1 MVTGGYDF
9 SELSSTEIF
18 IEGSSQWTE
27 SGTLPP
33 KIGIQTAALN
43 TTANTTT
50 TTATPTPTATT
61 TVGIRGVS
69 FNNKVFVT
77 GELLNILSQT
87 VDRYLTSFKGGSS
100 DRTYPDP
107 DEVTDAILQFDT
119 DSLEWTQVGA
129 MNVARYDHAMSVV
142 NVSDVQ
148 EYCHLHTNG
157 TTYA

>member
-9 SELSSTEIF
+9 SALSSTEIF

-27 SGTLPP
+27 AGALPP

-43 TTANTTT
+43 TTTTT
-50 TTATPTPTATT
+50 TTTT
-61 TVGIRGVS
+61 IGTVGIRGVS

-77 GELLNILSQT
+77 GDLLNILSQT
-87 VDRYLTSFKGGSS
+87 VDRYLTSFTGGSS

-107 DEVTDAILQFDT
+107 DKVTDAILQFDT
-119 DSLEWTQVGA
+119 DSLEWTHVGA

-148 EYCHLHTNG
+148 EYCH
-157 TTYA
+157 